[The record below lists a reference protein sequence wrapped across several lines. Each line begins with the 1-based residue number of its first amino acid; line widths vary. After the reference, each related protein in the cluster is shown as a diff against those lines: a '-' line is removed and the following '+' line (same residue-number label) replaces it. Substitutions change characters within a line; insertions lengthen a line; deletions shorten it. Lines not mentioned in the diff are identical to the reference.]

1 MLRFDLYVLDTKPV
15 YRYAINI
22 ATRKY
27 RPLTPWLKAR
37 GLRGSFGQSQI
48 PALHLRRERTA
59 FYGLP
64 DKM

>member
-1 MLRFDLYVLDTKPV
+1 MLRFDLYVLDTQPV

-37 GLRGSFGQSQI
+37 GLRGSFGQHESNLIISAWLGMSSSMRQ
-48 PALHLRRERTA
+48 
-59 FYGLP
+59 
-64 DKM
+64 